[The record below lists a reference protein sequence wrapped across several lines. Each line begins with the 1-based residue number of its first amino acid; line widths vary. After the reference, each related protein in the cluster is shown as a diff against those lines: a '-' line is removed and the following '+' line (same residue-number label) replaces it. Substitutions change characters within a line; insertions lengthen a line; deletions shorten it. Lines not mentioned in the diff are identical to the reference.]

1 MLISVLLII
10 IAVVVIVFLIQN
22 ALPVT
27 VTLLAWHFDAS
38 LAMVVILSVLVG
50 MVVMALL
57 FLLAGAK
64 KFFQKKVSSQP

>member
-38 LAMVVILSVLVG
+38 LAIVVILSVLVG
-50 MVVMALL
+50 MVIMTLVFILT
-57 FLLAGAK
+57 GAK
-64 KFFQKKVSSQP
+64 KYFQKKNVSS

>member
-1 MLISVLLII
+1 M
-10 IAVVVIVFLIQN
+10 VIVFLVQN

-27 VTLLAWHFDAS
+27 VTLFVWHVDAS

-50 MVVMALL
+50 MVIMALL

-64 KFFQKKVSSQP
+64 KFFQKKKATS

>member
-1 MLISVLLII
+1 LV
-10 IAVVVIVFLIQN
+10 QN

-38 LAMVVILSVLVG
+38 LAMVVILSVLTG
-50 MVVMALL
+50 MVIMALL

-64 KFFQKKVSSQP
+64 KFFQKKATPRP

>member
-10 IAVVVIVFLIQN
+10 LAVVVIVFLIQN

-50 MVVMALL
+50 MVIMTLVFILT
-57 FLLAGAK
+57 GAK
-64 KFFQKKVSSQP
+64 KYFRSEERG

>member
-10 IAVVVIVFLIQN
+10 IAVMVIVFLIQN

-38 LAMVVILSVLVG
+38 LAVVVILSVLVG
-50 MVVMALL
+50 MVIMALL
-57 FLLAGAK
+57 FILAGAK
-64 KFFQKKVSSQP
+64 KFFQKKKVSS

>member
-1 MLISVLLII
+1 MLISVFLII

-38 LAMVVILSVLVG
+38 LAMVVILSVLLG
-50 MVVMALL
+50 MVIMALL
-57 FLLAGAK
+57 FILTGAK
-64 KFFQKKVSSQP
+64 KYFQKKNVSS

>member
-27 VTLLAWHFDAS
+27 VTLFVWHFDAS

-57 FLLAGAK
+57 FVLAGAK
-64 KFFQKKVSSQP
+64 KFFQKKNAPS

>member
-10 IAVVVIVFLIQN
+10 LALMVIVFLVQN

-27 VTLLAWHFDAS
+27 VTLFVWRFDAS

-50 MVVMALL
+50 MVIMALL
-57 FLLAGAK
+57 FVLAGAK
-64 KFFQKKVSSQP
+64 KFFQKKKASS